1 MPADVSVSPTRFEN
15 GGLAL
20 PLVALCI
27 AAATAIFTFAVVAG
41 VTESRVIALLSAL
54 VIAASVG
61 LWQWRRPTVP
71 IDVGGCSR
79 AFLAVSLVAAV
90 LALVLLSRLTVFMI
104 DPARTEYSTV
114 PSSDFEVRHSCLT
127 AYFVAAEVVRRTP
140 NVYDNALYAAPDDDP
155 TKPRKPQMMG
165 IFRVDQYEYPPP
177 FLLAPRAVS
186 VVAPGFLRLRATW
199 FGLSGLVLLAGLLV
213 AARGMAP
220 EAGTRA
226 MLLTPVVLASLGT
239 LSTLQKG
246 NVQLVVIAMAVVA
259 MMALERQR
267 RALGGALLAFVTVA
281 KLYPGL
287 LVLYLLFRRD
297 WRGVMW
303 TAAFAVLF
311 VALTIVDLGWQP
323 FIAFRD
329 HFSGLLGGE
338 AFPAFRNPSAVAANV
353 SIPGIVF
360 KLKLLGFGGMGFGAA
375 RVVGTV
381 YMVVAVLATAILAQ
395 RAPRDGAGPIIWLT
409 VLLLATLRSPFLPWT
424 YGTFPALWLLTL
436 LVAAHVPR
444 AWTLPQFLVAALLL
458 AIAVPVDF
466 PVDPR
471 VKALISTVPQLLMVT
486 LALIGVRLRRLDTS
500 VRRTQVRA
508 PGDGATLPGVAG

>member
-1 MPADVSVSPTRFEN
+1 MLVDALTTHVR
-15 GGLAL
+15 LANDSI
-20 PLVALCI
+20 VRRSAALCI
-27 AAATAIFTFAVVAG
+27 AAATAVFTFAVVAG
-41 VTESRVIALLSAL
+41 VTESRVIALLSAV
-54 VIAASVG
+54 VIAAGVG

-79 AFLAVSLVAAV
+79 ALLAVSLAAAV
-90 LALVLLSRLTVFMI
+90 LALALLSRLTVFMI
-104 DPARTEYSTV
+104 DPARTGYSIV

-127 AYFVAAEVVRRTP
+127 AYFVAGEVVRRTP
-140 NVYDNALYAAPDDDP
+140 NVYDTALYAAPDDDP
-155 TKPRKPQMMG
+155 TKPRKPQTMG

-186 VVAPGFLRLRATW
+186 VVAPGFLRLRTSW

-213 AARGMAP
+213 AAGAMAP

-226 MLLTPVVLASLGT
+226 LLLAPVVLASLGT

-246 NVQLVVIAMAVVA
+246 NVQLAVIAIGVLAMAA
-259 MMALERQR
+259 FERRR

-287 LVLYLLFRRD
+287 LVLYLSFRRD

-303 TAAFAVLF
+303 TAVFAVLF
-311 VALTIVDLGWQP
+311 VALTIVDVGWQP
-323 FIAFRD
+323 FAAFRD
-329 HFSGLLGGE
+329 HFSGLLSGE
-338 AFPAFRNPSAVAANV
+338 AFPAFRNPSAVAANL

-360 KLKLLGFGGMGFGAA
+360 KLKLLGLGDMGFGAA

-381 YMVVAVLATAILAQ
+381 YMVVAMAATVILAQ
-395 RAPRDGAGPIIWLT
+395 RTPGDGAGPIIWLT

-424 YGTFPALWLLTL
+424 YATFPALWLLTL

-444 AWTLPQFLVAALLL
+444 AWTLPQFLGAALLL
-458 AIAVPVDF
+458 ALAVPVDF
-466 PVDPR
+466 PLDPR
-471 VKALISTVPQLLMVT
+471 VKALISTIPQVLMVA
-486 LALIGVRLRRLDTS
+486 LAIIGVRLRGLDTS
-500 VRRTQVRA
+500 VRA
-508 PGDGATLPGVAG
+508 PGDSAMLRGVAGG

>member
-1 MPADVSVSPTRFEN
+1 MTLVSPAD

-20 PLVALCI
+20 RLAALCI

-41 VTESRVIALLSAL
+41 VTESRVIALLSAV
-54 VIAASVG
+54 VIAAGVG
-61 LWQWRRPTVP
+61 LWQWSRPTVP

-90 LALVLLSRLTVFMI
+90 LALVLVSRLTVFMI
-104 DPARTEYSTV
+104 DPARTGYSTV

-127 AYFVAAEVVRRTP
+127 AYFVAADVVRRTP
-140 NVYDNALYAAPDDDP
+140 NVYDTALYAAPDDDP

-165 IFRVDQYEYPPP
+165 IFRVDQYQYPPP

-186 VVAPGFLRLRATW
+186 VVAPGFLRLRASW

-213 AARGMAP
+213 AARAMAP

-226 MLLTPVVLASLGT
+226 LLLAPVVLASLGT

-246 NVQLVVIAMAVVA
+246 NVQLVVIAMAVLA
-259 MMALERQR
+259 MAALERQR

-311 VALTIVDLGWQP
+311 VALTIVDVGWQP
-323 FIAFRD
+323 FAAFRD
-329 HFSGLLGGE
+329 HFSGLLSGE
-338 AFPAFRNPSAVAANV
+338 AFPAFRNPSAVAANL

-360 KLKLLGFGGMGFGAA
+360 KLKLLGLGDMGFGAA

-381 YMVVAVLATAILAQ
+381 YMLVAIAGHGDPRATRASRRRRPDHLADRAVACDAAQ
-395 RAPRDGAGPIIWLT
+395 PL
-409 VLLLATLRSPFLPWT
+409 
-424 YGTFPALWLLTL
+424 PALDVRDLPGA
-436 LVAAHVPR
+436 VAAD
-444 AWTLPQFLVAALLL
+444 VAGGR
-458 AIAVPVDF
+458 P
-466 PVDPR
+466 
-471 VKALISTVPQLLMVT
+471 
-486 LALIGVRLRRLDTS
+486 
-500 VRRTQVRA
+500 RA
-508 PGDGATLPGVAG
+508 PGVDAAAIPGGRVAAGGRGAG